1 METSTLKP
9 FGQDTAKLTDK
20 VADTASGAIRS
31 TQDVTNAAFDRL
43 AVKVDTAREQVA
55 PVADRL
61 SMQAQEAARRGVG
74 AVREASTQLRETAV
88 KASDTTIAYI
98 KDEPVKAMLISA
110 AVGAASMALINLNR
124 SRGAR

>member
-1 METSTLKP
+1 METSTFKP

-61 SMQAQEAARRGVG
+61 SMQAQEAARQVLSTGKRIPGLGVRFDG
-74 AVREASTQLRETAV
+74 
-88 KASDTTIAYI
+88 
-98 KDEPVKAMLISA
+98 
-110 AVGAASMALINLNR
+110 ALI
-124 SRGAR
+124 